1 MASDSPL
8 CTVNG
13 FLVFIGSAAAFIG
26 VIIVTV
32 GVLALNKPAEQTV
45 DQKRAESRKATADQL
60 NKEAMEK
67 ITTSGWVDKPK
78 QLVHVSVADAIPLV
92 VGGPAGQ
99 EARWRRRR

>member
-1 MASDSPL
+1 MASDSPR
-8 CTVNG
+8 TVNG

-67 ITTSGWVDKPK
+67 IATSGWVDKPK
-78 QLVHVSVADAIPLV
+78 QLVRVRVADAVPSAVGSKAPLCS
-92 VGGPAGQ
+92 
-99 EARWRRRR
+99 R